1 MRFWYEKSRK
11 AQLQS
16 FLLMPLALLF
26 AMVSHARRW
35 LYQRQILAS
44 YRPRLPV
51 IIVGNLSVG
60 GNGKTPVTLW
70 LAEQL
75 RKRSFRVGIISR
87 GYGSQSAYYPRLVT
101 ADDDAREV
109 GDEPLLLA
117 KRSGVPVCIG
127 ADRRKTIELL
137 QQQHELDVILS
148 DDGLQH
154 YALQRDVEIV
164 VIDSQRG
171 LGNGLLLPAGAL
183 RESAS
188 RLKSVDFVIFNGH
201 APQTWAVDL
210 PPYATM
216 TLQAGQAVNLLTGEQ
231 QPLANLT
238 QSPTVGAFAGI
249 GNPERFF
256 QSLEQQG
263 FHLTLAAPL
272 TDHTKPTPEF
282 LQKFQPCTLVLM
294 TEKDAVKCQALC
306 QQDPKLAEKCWYI
319 PVNAQIPQLNH
330 LLACIER
337 KLV

>member
-1 MRFWYEKSRK
+1 MRFWYEKSLK
-11 AQLQS
+11 AQLIS
-16 FLLMPLALLF
+16 FLLMPLAVLF
-26 AMVSHARRW
+26 AMISHARRW
-35 LYQRQILAS
+35 LYQRQILGS

-70 LAEQL
+70 LAEHL
-75 RKRSFRVGIISR
+75 RQRGFRVGIISR
-87 GYGSQSAYYPRLVT
+87 GYGSKSAYYPRLVT
-101 ADDDAREV
+101 PQDRAKEV

-137 QQQHELDVILS
+137 QQQHELDLILS

-188 RLKSVDFVIFNGH
+188 RLKSVDFVIFNGN
-201 APQTWAVDL
+201 APQAWAADL
-210 PPYATM
+210 PPYATI
-216 TLQAGQAVNLLTGEQ
+216 TLQAEQAVNLLTGEQ
-231 QPLANLT
+231 QPLVALT

-263 FHLTLAAPL
+263 FCLTLAEPL
-272 TDHTKPTPEF
+272 ADHAEPTSEF

-294 TEKDAVKCQALC
+294 TEKDAVKCQPLC
-306 QQDPKLAEKCWYI
+306 KKNPSLAEKCWFV
-319 PVNAQIPQLNH
+319 PVTAHISQSNN
-330 LLACIER
+330 LLAQIER
-337 KLV
+337 KLL